1 MKLINTSAGIMMISV
16 ASPMAQDVVGLS
28 VAGAATLVGIMGIF
42 NGGGRLGWVAV
53 SYYIGRPNVF
63 VISFII

>member
-28 VAGAATLVGIMGIF
+28 VAGARTLVGIMGIF
-42 NGGGRLGWVAV
+42 NGGGRLGWA
-53 SYYIGRPNVF
+53 
-63 VISFII
+63 